1 MEHREWG
8 RDVSREQE
16 KSVRDIIKEPIEVD
30 VEKAKIGLFVSSN
43 ENPFETVKK
52 KDIASREK
60 TIKQFEDKL
69 IREID
74 RAQIFEESLE
84 GVGMNIINA
93 KLKERAEQLNYQ
105 YKNKLASHD
114 FYHLDVEDSEGEL
127 KELIMVND
135 FLGRIQM
142 MKDPSFDFRTGGS
155 DSKKLARSPS
165 GLN

>member
-8 RDVSREQE
+8 RDMSQEEEQLVANSLKDAE
-16 KSVRDIIKEPIEVD
+16 M
-30 VEKAKIGLFVSSN
+30 ATFVSD
-43 ENPFETVKK
+43 ERGGFEGVKK
-52 KDIASREK
+52 KDLASREK
-60 TIKQFEDKL
+60 TIKEFEDKL

-74 RAQIFEESLE
+74 RAHIFEESFE
-84 GVGMNIINA
+84 GVGMDIVNA

-105 YKNKLASHD
+105 YNSKLASHD

-127 KELIMVND
+127 KELITIND
-135 FLGRIQM
+135 FLGQIKM

-155 DSKKLARSPS
+155 DSKKLARTPS